1 MKSKIVNDYIR
12 FSAGNLYTFASGVYS
27 AMNGNATFPD
37 PRPSLGELNTANQ
50 QFSAAIDAA
59 RNYDRL
65 RAEEKQKARTKLEDV
80 LQRLSNYVM
89 VIAGNDRAI
98 QLAAGFHVNSA
109 RKSTSNDL
117 GEAEN
122 FSVKMGKNSGE
133 VLMSINEVTNA
144 LTYTFCYA
152 LAGVENPV
160 WIFKTIDDTQ
170 LLLTGL
176 ESLKTYRFRIDVTG
190 GNGQTTSTEEIVK
203 PVL

>member
-65 RAEEKQKARTKLEDV
+65 RAEENQKARTKLEDV

-122 FSVKMGKNSGE
+122 FSVVGQRRRSERCARLYSLPAVHLFAG
-133 VLMSINEVTNA
+133 LGAMSRDKTA
-144 LTYTFCYA
+144 
-152 LAGVENPV
+152 VE
-160 WIFKTIDDTQ
+160 
-170 LLLTGL
+170 
-176 ESLKTYRFRIDVTG
+176 
-190 GNGQTTSTEEIVK
+190 
-203 PVL
+203 